1 MTDRVGTIRPD
12 RRMDRQR
19 IDRHDYPDEDAESSS
34 VSRYQPR
41 ISYIVDGVKYRR
53 LIRHSHI
60 GLVLSATYGVLCAK
74 NLLTHSPT
82 QSELVVVVVVV
93 VVVVIE
99 DLYSAL
105 YGMNPLLETLRY
117 GP

>member
-1 MTDRVGTIRPD
+1 MAPLG
-12 RRMDRQR
+12 RRGEW
-19 IDRHDYPDEDAESSS
+19 IVSVLIVDRHDYPDEDGESSS

-41 ISYIVDGVKYRR
+41 ISYIVDGVKYRA

-82 QSELVVVVVVV
+82 QSEVVVVV
-93 VVVVIE
+93 VVVVIG

-105 YGMNPLLETLRY
+105 YGMNQLLETLRY